1 VRQGPLDV
9 AGRAAARS
17 PVGGSAAD
25 GMATACRWPFVLWV
39 SRHGSI
45 SAMTEAEQVPHRD
58 DRAWPRGAGPISLVV
73 GLAAIAFG
81 VAVTASS
88 AQALISALCL
98 LAGLLIGSSLIV
110 VGMQRWLSGKGI
122 PAGLGMTSVAVA
134 VAAWVFFTVT
144 GMTGGG
150 GALFAGLVGGLLLAN
165 VWAIQAARANRRR

>member
-1 VRQGPLDV
+1 
-9 AGRAAARS
+9 
-17 PVGGSAAD
+17 
-25 GMATACRWPFVLWV
+25 
-39 SRHGSI
+39 
-45 SAMTEAEQVPHRD
+45 MTEAEQVPHRD
-58 DRAWPRGAGPISLVV
+58 DRAWPRGAGPISVVV

-144 GMTGGG
+144 GLTGGG